1 MKERK
6 LEILGIL
13 SIAISFLVV
22 VSMLGYNS
30 FEDPGISPNVLVE
43 NPMGILGVFIAY
55 FFIKFSFGYSSFFL
69 PILGMIWGWW
79 FFSNK
84 DRSSL
89 KRISAYLLCAMILI
103 SISLGLL
110 EINTFSNSE
119 IDFNYSGLIGGNIAN
134 LLASFFGII
143 GTIVILLTSWL
154 ILIRGYFSWS
164 FYVPF
169 ESVIN
174 LIKKKSEDRKITSIE
189 KKTEKEKRLHTKD
202 LIKKIE
208 EKQKEEN
215 YHSVSNNKHE
225 GKNTDD
231 EKIDDLKN
239 ENRSNDENKVVEDVD
254 GGTVEDVD
262 GGTVVEDVDGGTV
275 VEDVDG
281 GTVVEDVDG
290 GTVVEDVDNSL
301 SENASNQK
309 LESEFDKIEEQ
320 GQTSEI
326 SSDKNIEVGEVVKEE
341 EVNID
346 ELQERKAPKRKYQL
360 PSSDLLEMPIKIQEG
375 MSKDELVDR
384 ANFLTQSLETFGVV
398 GKVVNV
404 SPGPVITLF
413 EVEPAEG
420 VRVNKFVQLSDDL
433 ARVMEASRVRVIAP
447 IPGKSSVGIEIPN
460 KDPDTVFF
468 RSIINSEKFAESDAE
483 LTLAIGK
490 TTSGEI
496 STLNLAKMPH
506 LLIAGT
512 TGSGKSVCLNTIIC
526 SLLYNSTP
534 EELKFVIVDPKKVE
548 MTLYKSLKGYH
559 LLGMEDF
566 EESIVTKPDN
576 ATLALRAVEKEM
588 SRRYDTLADAVVRNI
603 QEYNAKKVAS
613 SEEIMPYIVVVV
625 DELADL
631 MMLNAKEVE
640 QPIARLAQLARAV
653 GIHLV
658 IATQR
663 PSVDVITGLIKANF
677 PSRIAFQ
684 VASKIDSRTI
694 LDMPGAEKLI
704 GRGDML
710 YLGSGSSEPVRLHN
724 AFLSINEVEAIMDH
738 ILSQPKSEEL
748 VLESVREQT
757 TIDADSGDNAEG
769 DDELLNEAI
778 KLVIIHQQGSI
789 SLIQRRMKVG
799 YSRAAR
805 LIDRME
811 QLGVVGSF
819 TGSKAREVMVD
830 ETYLEMINDD

>member
-1 MKERK
+1 MKERR

-13 SIAISFLVV
+13 CMATSFLALI
-22 VSMLGYNS
+22 SMVGYNPY
-30 FEDPGISPNVLVE
+30 EDPGISPNVMVE

-55 FFIKFSFGYSSFFL
+55 FFIKFTFGYSSFLL
-69 PILGMIWGWW
+69 PVLGSVWGWW
-79 FFSNK
+79 FFSK
-84 DRSSL
+84 REASILS
-89 KRISAYLLCAMILI
+89 RISGYLLGAILLI
-103 SISLGLL
+103 SVTLGLF
-110 EINTFSNSE
+110 EIGMYSSSGIE
-119 IDFNYSGLIGGNIAN
+119 FNYSGLIGGNLAN
-134 LLASFFGII
+134 FLVSFFGMIGSSII
-143 GTIVILLTSWL
+143 VLTSWL
-154 ILIRGYFSWS
+154 LLIRGYFSWS
-164 FYVPF
+164 FYGPF
-169 ESVIN
+169 DSLTN
-174 LIKKKSEDRKITSIE
+174 FIKKKQEDRKLVSVE
-189 KKTEKEKRLHTKD
+189 QESEKEKRRHTKD
-202 LIKKIE
+202 LIRKIE
-208 EKQKEEN
+208 EKQKEEQVIPER
-215 YHSVSNNKHE
+215 YKEVAV
-225 GKNTDD
+225 DD
-231 EKIDDLKN
+231 NSEI
-239 ENRSNDENKVVEDVD
+239 EDVD
-254 GGTVEDVD
+254 IDSKPTQDSVEEVINDPTVPLE
-262 GGTVVEDVDGGTV
+262 TFSAPTP
-275 VEDVDG
+275 
-281 GTVVEDVDG
+281 
-290 GTVVEDVDNSL
+290 
-301 SENASNQK
+301 ENDQFLQEGYSDETP
-309 LESEFDKIEEQ
+309 ESYVIEEVQQ
-320 GQTSEI
+320 GEQDTESLEPI
-326 SSDKNIEVGEVVKEE
+326 DADIEVGEIVTEE

-346 ELQERKAPKRKYQL
+346 ELEARKAPKRKYQL
-360 PSSDLLEMPIKIQEG
+360 PSSDLLEIPVKVLDG

-384 ANFLTQSLETFGVV
+384 ANFLTLSLETFGVV

-460 KDPDTVFF
+460 RNPDTVFF
-468 RSIINSEKFAESDAE
+468 RSIINSEKFAESDTE

-526 SLLYNSTP
+526 SLLYRANP
-534 EELKFVIVDPKKVE
+534 DELKFVIIDPKKVE
-548 MTLYKSLKGYH
+548 MTLYNGLKGYH
-559 LLGMEDF
+559 LLSMEDF
-566 EESIVTKPDN
+566 DESIVTKPEN

-588 SRRYDTLADAVVRNI
+588 GRRYDILADAVVRNI
-603 QEYNAKKVAS
+603 QEYNSKMEA
-613 SEEIMPYIVVVV
+613 EGEPIMPYIVVVV

-684 VASKIDSRTI
+684 VASRIDSRVI
-694 LDMPGAEKLI
+694 IDMSGAEKLI

-724 AFLSINEVEAIMDH
+724 AFLSIGEIEAIMGH
-738 ILSQPKSEEL
+738 IKSQPQTDEL

-757 TIDADSGDNAEG
+757 TLDVDSGETGEG
-769 DDELLNEAI
+769 EDELLNEAI
-778 KLVIIHQQGSI
+778 KLVVIHQQGSI

-811 QLGVVGSF
+811 QLGIVGPF

-830 ETYLEMINDD
+830 ETYMQMIDD

>member
-1 MKERK
+1 MKERR

-13 SIAISFLVV
+13 CMATSFLALI
-22 VSMLGYNS
+22 SMVGYNPY
-30 FEDPGISPNVLVE
+30 EDPGISPNVKVE

-55 FFIKFSFGYSSFFL
+55 FFIKFSFGYSSFLL
-69 PILGMIWGWW
+69 PVLGSVWGWW
-79 FFSNK
+79 FFSK
-84 DRSSL
+84 REASILS
-89 KRISAYLLCAMILI
+89 RISGYLLGVMLLI
-103 SISLGLL
+103 SVTLGLV
-110 EINTFSNSE
+110 EIGIYSSSGIE
-119 IDFNYSGLIGGNIAN
+119 FNYSGLIGGNLAN
-134 LLASFFGII
+134 FLVSFFGMI
-143 GTIVILLTSWL
+143 GSSIILLTSWL
-154 ILIRGYFSWS
+154 VLIRGYFSWS
-164 FYVPF
+164 FYGPF
-169 ESVIN
+169 DSLTN
-174 LIKKKSEDRKITSIE
+174 FIKKRQEDRKLVSVE
-189 KKTEKEKRLHTKD
+189 QASEKEKRRHTLD
-202 LIKKIE
+202 LMQKIE
-208 EKQKEEN
+208 EKEEQDVIVQENDTETTEDDLIGSGEIDATPEPLEKPSEEIFNATGSTSGFSSAPVPEDSFYDETKNIDDIKDMSVEEEN
-215 YHSVSNNKHE
+215 QQILETTEPSE
-225 GKNTDD
+225 P
-231 EKIDDLKN
+231 
-239 ENRSNDENKVVEDVD
+239 NDE
-254 GGTVEDVD
+254 
-262 GGTVVEDVDGGTV
+262 
-275 VEDVDG
+275 
-281 GTVVEDVDG
+281 
-290 GTVVEDVDNSL
+290 
-301 SENASNQK
+301 
-309 LESEFDKIEEQ
+309 
-320 GQTSEI
+320 
-326 SSDKNIEVGEVVKEE
+326 NIEVGEVVTEE

-346 ELQERKAPKRKYQL
+346 ELEARKAPKRKYQL
-360 PSSDLLEMPIKIQEG
+360 PSSDLLEIPVKVQDG
-375 MSKDELVDR
+375 MSKDELVER

-460 KDPDTVFF
+460 RNPDTVFF
-468 RSIINSEKFAESDAE
+468 RSIINSEKFAESDSE
-483 LTLAIGK
+483 LSLAIGK

-496 STLNLAKMPH
+496 STLDLVKMPH

-526 SLLYNSTP
+526 SLLYRANP
-534 EELKFVIVDPKKVE
+534 DELKFVIIDPKKVE
-548 MTLYKSLKGYH
+548 MTLYKGLKGYH

-566 EESIVTKPDN
+566 DESIVTKPEN

-588 SRRYDTLADAVVRNI
+588 GSRYDALAEAVVRNI
-603 QEYNAKKVAS
+603 QEYNSKMEA
-613 SEEIMPYIVVVV
+613 EGEPIMPYIVVVV

-684 VASKIDSRTI
+684 VATKIDSRTI
-694 LDMPGAEKLI
+694 IDTSGAEKLI

-710 YLGSGSSEPVRLHN
+710 YLGSGSSELVRLHN
-724 AFLSINEVEAIMDH
+724 AFLSIGEIEAIMDH
-738 ILSQPKSEEL
+738 IKSQPQTDEL

-757 TIDADSGDNAEG
+757 TLDDDSGEIGED

-778 KLVIIHQQGSI
+778 KLVVIHQQGSI

-811 QLGVVGSF
+811 QLGIVGPF

-830 ETYLEMINDD
+830 ETYLQMIDD

>member
-1 MKERK
+1 MKERR

-13 SIAISFLVV
+13 CMATSFLALI
-22 VSMLGYNS
+22 SMVGYNPY
-30 FEDPGISPNVLVE
+30 EDPGISPNVKVE

-55 FFIKFSFGYSSFFL
+55 FFIKFSFGYSSFLL
-69 PILGMIWGWW
+69 PVLGSVWGWW
-79 FFSNK
+79 FFSK
-84 DRSSL
+84 REASILS
-89 KRISAYLLCAMILI
+89 RISGYLLGAILLI
-103 SISLGLL
+103 SVTLGLF
-110 EINTFSNSE
+110 EIGMYSSSGIE
-119 IDFNYSGLIGGNIAN
+119 FNYSGLIGGNLAN
-134 LLASFFGII
+134 FLVSFFGMIGSSII
-143 GTIVILLTSWL
+143 VLTSWL
-154 ILIRGYFSWS
+154 LLIRGYFSWS
-164 FYVPF
+164 FYGPF
-169 ESVIN
+169 DSLTN
-174 LIKKKSEDRKITSIE
+174 FIKKKQEDRKLVSVDNE
-189 KKTEKEKRLHTKD
+189 SEKEKRRHTKD
-202 LIKKIE
+202 LIRKIE
-208 EKQKEEN
+208 EKQKDEQVILER
-215 YHSVSNNKHE
+215 YKEVAV
-225 GKNTDD
+225 DD
-231 EKIDDLKN
+231 NSEI
-239 ENRSNDENKVVEDVD
+239 EDVD
-254 GGTVEDVD
+254 IDSKPTQDSVEEVINDPTVPLE
-262 GGTVVEDVDGGTV
+262 TFSAPTP
-275 VEDVDG
+275 
-281 GTVVEDVDG
+281 
-290 GTVVEDVDNSL
+290 
-301 SENASNQK
+301 ENDQFLQEGYSDETP
-309 LESEFDKIEEQ
+309 ESYVIEEVQQ
-320 GQTSEI
+320 GEQDTESLEPI
-326 SSDKNIEVGEVVKEE
+326 DEDIEVGEIVTEE

-346 ELQERKAPKRKYQL
+346 ELEARKAPKRKYQL
-360 PSSDLLEMPIKIQEG
+360 PSSDLLEIPVKVLDG

-384 ANFLTQSLETFGVV
+384 ANFLTLSLETFGVV

-460 KDPDTVFF
+460 RNPDTVFF
-468 RSIINSEKFAESDAE
+468 RSIINSEKFAESDTE

-526 SLLYNSTP
+526 SLLYRANP
-534 EELKFVIVDPKKVE
+534 DELKFVIIDPKKVE
-548 MTLYKSLKGYH
+548 MTLYNGLKGYH
-559 LLGMEDF
+559 LLSMEDF
-566 EESIVTKPDN
+566 DESIVTKPEN

-588 SRRYDTLADAVVRNI
+588 GRRYDILADAVVRNI
-603 QEYNAKKVAS
+603 QEYNSKMEA
-613 SEEIMPYIVVVV
+613 EGEPIMPYIVVVV

-684 VASKIDSRTI
+684 VASKIDSRVI
-694 LDMPGAEKLI
+694 IDMSGAEKLI

-724 AFLSINEVEAIMDH
+724 AFLSIGEIEAIMGH
-738 ILSQPKSEEL
+738 IKSQPQTDEL

-757 TIDADSGDNAEG
+757 TLDVDSGETGEG
-769 DDELLNEAI
+769 EDELLNEAI

-811 QLGVVGSF
+811 QLGIVGPF

-830 ETYLEMINDD
+830 ETYMQMIDD

>member
-13 SIAISFLVV
+13 SIAISFLVI

-30 FEDPGISPNVLVE
+30 FEDPGISPNVQLE

-55 FFIKFSFGYSSFFL
+55 FFIKFSFGYSSYVL
-69 PILGMIWGWW
+69 PVLGMVWGWW
-79 FFSNK
+79 IFSNK

-89 KRISAYLLCAMILI
+89 RRISAYLLCAMILI

-110 EINTFSNSE
+110 EISVFTNSE
-119 IDFNYSGLIGGNIAN
+119 IDFNYSGLIGGNLAN
-134 LLASFFGII
+134 FLASFFGVI
-143 GTIVILLTSWL
+143 GAVVLILTSWL
-154 ILIRGYFSWS
+154 VLIRGYFSWS
-164 FYVPF
+164 FYGPF
-169 ESVIN
+169 ESLTN
-174 LIKKKSEDRKITSIE
+174 LIKKKNEDRKLISIE

-208 EKQKEEN
+208 EKQKEEQ
-215 YHSVSNNKHE
+215 YHSVSNNE
-225 GKNTDD
+225 DGDIRTND
-231 EKIDDLKN
+231 EDIGNAEFENERNKDKEENVDKN
-239 ENRSNDENKVVEDVD
+239 ENKEDIDNTELESKVNNENTEDIDKDKNTENVVDE
-254 GGTVEDVD
+254 
-262 GGTVVEDVDGGTV
+262 
-275 VEDVDG
+275 
-281 GTVVEDVDG
+281 
-290 GTVVEDVDNSL
+290 SL
-301 SENASNQK
+301 NNVHHQQ
-309 LESEFDKIEEQ
+309 LESELSKAVDDEVE
-320 GQTSEI
+320 GQVP
-326 SSDKNIEVGEVVKEE
+326 SDENIEVGEVVKEE

-360 PSSDLLEMPIKIQEG
+360 PGSDLLEMPIKIQEG

-460 KDPDTVFF
+460 MDPDTVFF
-468 RSIINSEKFAESDAE
+468 RSIINSEKFAESDGE

-534 EELKFVIVDPKKVE
+534 EELKFVIIDPKKVE
-548 MTLYKSLKGYH
+548 MTLYKSLKSYH

-566 EESIVTKPDN
+566 DESIVTKPDN

-588 SRRYDTLADAVVRNI
+588 SKRYDILADAVVRNI
-603 QEYNAKKVAS
+603 QGYNAKKVAS
-613 SEEIMPYIVVVV
+613 NEEIMPYIVVVI

-694 LDMPGAEKLI
+694 IDMSGAEKLI

-738 ILSQPKSEEL
+738 IQSQPKSEEL
-748 VLESVREQT
+748 VLESVREK
-757 TIDADSGDNAEG
+757 TILDADSGDGADG

-778 KLVIIHQQGSI
+778 KLVVIHQQGSI

-811 QLGVVGSF
+811 QLGVVGPF

-830 ETYLEMINDD
+830 EAYLEMIDDD

>member
-6 LEILGIL
+6 FEILGVL
-13 SIAISFLVV
+13 CIAISSLVII
-22 VSMLGYNS
+22 SMMGYSS
-30 FEDPGISPNVLVE
+30 FEDPGISPNVKVD

-55 FFIKFSFGYSSFFL
+55 FFIKFSFGYSSYILPFL
-69 PILGMIWGWW
+69 GIVWGWW

-89 KRISAYLLCAMILI
+89 SRVSAYLLYGMVLI
-103 SISLGLL
+103 SISLGIL
-110 EINTFSNSE
+110 EISISNE
-119 IDFNYSGLIGGNIAN
+119 GQIDFSYSGLIGGNLAN
-134 LLASFFGII
+134 FLSSFFGII
-143 GTIVILLTSWL
+143 GSIIIVITSWL
-154 ILIRGYFSWS
+154 IIIRGYFSWS
-164 FYVPF
+164 LYSPF
-169 ESVIN
+169 NFLIN
-174 LIKKKSEDRKITSIE
+174 LIKKKNEDRKIISTE

-208 EKQKEEN
+208 EKQKEEQ
-215 YHSVSNNKHE
+215 YHESSQVIQD
-225 GKNTDD
+225 GTDD
-231 EKIDDLKN
+231 EIEVDNEEINSEENKSVENVDREDTYKEEEIENINEGLNDVIDPQKASESNN
-239 ENRSNDENKVVEDVD
+239 ELETQENIEQSFDENE
-254 GGTVEDVD
+254 
-262 GGTVVEDVDGGTV
+262 
-275 VEDVDG
+275 
-281 GTVVEDVDG
+281 
-290 GTVVEDVDNSL
+290 
-301 SENASNQK
+301 QK
-309 LESEFDKIEEQ
+309 D
-320 GQTSEI
+320 
-326 SSDKNIEVGEVVKEE
+326 IEVGEVVKEQ

-346 ELQERKAPKRKYQL
+346 ELEERKAPKRKYQL

-460 KDPDTVFF
+460 MNPDTVFF
-468 RSIINSEKFAESDAE
+468 RSIINSEKFAESDGE

-534 EELKFVIVDPKKVE
+534 DELKFVIIDPKKVE

-588 SRRYDTLADAVVRNI
+588 SRRYDILADAVVRNI
-603 QEYNAKKVAS
+603 QEFNAKKVAS
-613 SEEIMPYIVVVV
+613 NEEIMPYIVVVV

-658 IATQR
+658 IGTQR

-694 LDMPGAEKLI
+694 IDMPGAEKLI

-738 ILSQPKSEEL
+738 IQTQPKSEEL
-748 VLESVREQT
+748 ILESVREQS
-757 TIDADSGDNAEG
+757 TIDADSGDSTDV

-778 KLVIIHQQGSI
+778 KLVVIHQQGSI

-811 QLGVVGSF
+811 QLGIVGPF

-830 ETYLEMINDD
+830 ETYLEMIDD